1 MSVFSR
7 VYGLD
12 MYLLYALLPVHR
24 QHSLP
29 CPDHPP
35 FKLNVVLDQIV
46 FVLTLSLTE
55 SKTIQNVMF
64 STHLES

>member
-1 MSVFSR
+1 MHF
-7 VYGLD
+7 YHYTDTLP
-12 MYLLYALLPVHR
+12 YL
-24 QHSLP
+24 
-29 CPDHPP
+29 DHPP